1 VLPDDILYL
10 EDRTIHGWID
20 KLSKIKG
27 YFGLYWKRYY
37 VICTDFKLNYYLDP
51 EKRVQKGLINFTEV
65 PSKMSV
71 H

>member
-10 EDRTIHGWID
+10 EDRTIYGWID

-37 VICTDFKLNYYLDP
+37 VICTDFKLNYYLDH
-51 EKRVQKGLINFTEV
+51 EKRV
-65 PSKMSV
+65 
-71 H
+71 